1 MALGFPRMDRAVL
14 LGPAALARMAA
25 RSANGPEA
33 RWLLQQPRGVRA
45 SYVRKVLDVEGE
57 PDAQEIWMLRQPRG
71 VRASYVKTV
80 LDAEDESNTREIWM
94 LRQLKAVRESYIRDV
109 LGGSPDRRER

>member
-1 MALGFPRMDRAVL
+1 MAFGFPRMDKAVL

-25 RSANGPEA
+25 RSASEPAA

-45 SYVRKVLDVEGE
+45 SYVRTVLDAEDE
-57 PDAQEIWMLRQPRG
+57 PNAQEIWMLRQPRG
-71 VRASYVKTV
+71 VCASYARTV

-94 LRQLKAVRESYIRDV
+94 LRQPKAVRESYIREV
-109 LGGSPDRRER
+109 LGGSSARREK